1 MSDRSAVSS
10 SEGYGPVVGAYL
22 EDLVA
27 GARTVLGRNMFGFYL
42 TGSLAL
48 DNYLPGRSDI
58 DVAIVVENE
67 LSTDEKSES
76 VRELRHNS
84 LPCPARGLE
93 LVVYQADTIRSA
105 SLEPAFELELNDGPA
120 MPFRVNTSPLD
131 RDPADGLFWYTLDR
145 DIVAQRGVALI
156 GPPAAEVFGAL
167 SAADL
172 RTAVTAALNWHA
184 HSSIGSA
191 EFENAEFENAVLNAC
206 RSLVRVETGRWH
218 GKTEAGRQ
226 ALELDLPDEQASA
239 VRRAVRRRKGAN
251 DLADTNTEDTDA
263 TADATGFVGYI
274 RNRIASQIE

>member
-1 MSDRSAVSS
+1 MSDRSAVTS
-10 SEGYGPVVGAYL
+10 SERYGPVVGTYL
-22 EDLVA
+22 DDLVA
-27 GARTVLGRNMFGFYL
+27 AARTVLGHNMFGFYL

-48 DNYLPGRSDI
+48 DNYLHGRSDI
-58 DVAIVVENE
+58 DVAIVVEKE
-67 LSTDEKSES
+67 LSTDEKSEA
-76 VRELRHNS
+76 VRELRHNC

-120 MPFRVNTSPLD
+120 MPFRVNISPLD

-191 EFENAEFENAVLNAC
+191 EFESAEFENAVLNAC

-218 GKTEAGRQ
+218 GKTEAGQQ
-226 ALELDLPDEQASA
+226 ALELDLPDDQASA
-239 VRRAVRRRKGAN
+239 VRRAVRQRMGAT
-251 DLADTNTEDTDA
+251 DPEDTDA
-263 TADATGFVGYI
+263 TADAAGFVGYI
-274 RNRIASQIE
+274 RDRIASGIE